1 MPKSFVF
8 PPLSY
13 SACASCRYPLNRS
26 LFVALVIVVV
36 VAVLLTWF
44 LCLVV
49 TFAYAAAKVIAFAQ
63 PSTSTSTA
71 LPARDT
77 PHCTSAPPQAAV
89 EMPQNVQLSVYAATL
104 RPSTSLPLSL
114 PHSLSPSVDLPALSA
129 IWDSVEVFGLGGVGY
144 VGFHLE
150 NTSKM
155 PVASP
160 PTSPLAA
167 ARTLRHFCN
176 RNPNH
181 TQIAITSICFD
192 CPPSGGWRRRFV
204 FNCFH

>member
-1 MPKSFVF
+1 MCFV
-8 PPLSY
+8 PLSVESLLVCCCFCCCLTDLVSVFGCYVCLRRCQGNCIRTTLHLHLY
-13 SACASCRYPLNRS
+13 S
-26 LFVALVIVVV
+26 
-36 VAVLLTWF
+36 
-44 LCLVV
+44 
-49 TFAYAAAKVIAFAQ
+49 
-63 PSTSTSTA
+63 STSTA

-77 PHCTSAPPQAAV
+77 PHCTSTV
-89 EMPQNVQLSVYAATL
+89 ETPQNVQLSVYAATL
-104 RPSTSLPLSL
+104 RTSAFPLPVS
-114 PHSLSPSVDLPALSA
+114 SLSPSVDLPALSA

-150 NTSKM
+150 HTSKL
-155 PVASP
+155 PIASP

-192 CPPSGGWRRRFV
+192 CPPSDDWRRRFV

>member
-1 MPKSFVF
+1 MLCGACQASFLPKSFVF

-13 SACASCRYPLNRS
+13 TACASCRYPLNRC
-26 LFVALVIVVV
+26 LFVALVVVV
-36 VAVLLTWF
+36 FVAVLLTWF

-77 PHCTSAPPQAAV
+77 PHCTSAV

-104 RPSTSLPLSL
+104 RPSTSLPLSQ

-129 IWDSVEVFGLGGVGY
+129 IWDSVEVFGFGGVGY

-155 PVASP
+155 PIASP
-160 PTSPLAA
+160 PTSSLAA

-192 CPPSGGWRRRFV
+192 CPPSDDGD
-204 FNCFH
+204 CFH

>member
-1 MPKSFVF
+1 MCFV
-8 PPLSY
+8 PLSVE
-13 SACASCRYPLNRS
+13 SLLVCCACSCCFCCCLTD
-26 LFVALVIVVV
+26 LVSV
-36 VAVLLTWF
+36 
-44 LCLVV
+44 CLVV

-71 LPARDT
+71 PPLQLCLPETRPT
-77 PHCTSAPPQAAV
+77 AP
-89 EMPQNVQLSVYAATL
+89 QLLKCPKMSNCLSTQRRFVRL
-104 RPSTSLPLSL
+104 PSPSLSPLS
-114 PHSLSPSVDLPALSA
+114 SLSPSVDLPALSA

-155 PVASP
+155 PIASP
-160 PTSPLAA
+160 LPFPLAA

-192 CPPSGGWRRRFV
+192 CPPSDDWRRFV

>member
-1 MPKSFVF
+1 MCFV
-8 PPLSY
+8 PLSVE
-13 SACASCRYPLNRS
+13 SLLVCCACCCCFCCCLTD
-26 LFVALVIVVV
+26 LVSVFGCYV
-36 VAVLLTWF
+36 
-44 LCLVV
+44 CLRRCQGNCIR
-49 TFAYAAAKVIAFAQ
+49 TTLHLHLYC
-63 PSTSTSTA
+63 STA

-104 RPSTSLPLSL
+104 CPSTSLPLSL

-150 NTSKM
+150 NTSKL
-155 PVASP
+155 PIASP
-160 PTSPLAA
+160 PTYPLAA

-192 CPPSGGWRRRFV
+192 CPPSGGWRRSFV